1 MITTFSVIRLPSLAR
16 LRGLAA
22 IMCALLVAGCSAV
35 RLGYPGAPQLTWWWL
50 DGYFDVDSAN
60 TPRVKASIEGWFEWH
75 RQTQLP
81 EYAAWLSS
89 VERRLGEPVSAAQM
103 CQWLDQGRRLLQ
115 PALDRALD
123 AAVELVPVLGPA
135 QLAHLE
141 QRQAKQLAQARREYL
156 EGDARA
162 RQEDAVDRM
171 VQRAERFYGRLGEA
185 QRRAVE
191 RSVAASPMDPARWLA
206 DRERRQR
213 ELLQTLRRWQSER
226 PDRAQMR
233 ATLRQLAEQAEHGT
247 DAGYRAYRQRV
258 TEHQC
263 RLAAELHQLAT
274 PAQRAK
280 ARQQFRTWEDDL
292 RALAAD
298 RPAQAAMNPG

>member
-1 MITTFSVIRLPSLAR
+1 
-16 LRGLAA
+16 
-22 IMCALLVAGCSAV
+22 MCALLLAGCSAV
-35 RLGYPGAPQLTWWWL
+35 RLGYQGAPQLSWWWL

-60 TPRVKASIEGWFEWH
+60 APRVKASIERWFEWH

-103 CQWLDQGRRLLQ
+103 CQWFDQGRRLLQ

-123 AAVELVPVLGPA
+123 AAADLVPVLGPA

-141 QRQAKQLAQARREYL
+141 QRQAKQLAQARKEYL
-156 EGDARA
+156 DGDAQA
-162 RQEDAVDRM
+162 RLEDAVDRM
-171 VQRAERFYGRLGEA
+171 VQRAERFYGRLGAE

-206 DRERRQR
+206 ERERRQR
-213 ELLQTLRRWQSER
+213 ELVQTLRRWQAER
-226 PDRAQMR
+226 PERPQLRA
-233 ATLRQLAEQAEHGT
+233 ALGQLAEQAEHGT

-258 TEHQC
+258 NEHQC

-280 ARQQFRTWEDDL
+280 AKQQFRTREDDL

-298 RPAQAAMNPG
+298 RPAQAVLNPG

>member
-1 MITTFSVIRLPSLAR
+1 MFSAIRLPSLAR

-22 IMCALLVAGCSAV
+22 IICALLLAGCSAV
-35 RLGYPGAPQLTWWWL
+35 RLGYQGAPQLSWWWL
-50 DGYFDVDSAN
+50 DGYFDVDSAHA
-60 TPRVKASIEGWFEWH
+60 PRVKASIERWFEWH

-103 CQWLDQGRRLLQ
+103 CEWFEQGRRLLQ
-115 PALDRALD
+115 PALDRALEE
-123 AAVELVPVLGPA
+123 AVDLVPVLGPA
-135 QLAHLE
+135 QLTHLA
-141 QRQAKQLAQARREYL
+141 QRQAKQLAQARKEFL
-156 EGDARA
+156 EGDAPGRL
-162 RQEDAVDRM
+162 QDAVDRM
-171 VQRAERFYGRLGEA
+171 VERAERFYGRLGEA

-191 RSVAASPMDPARWLA
+191 RSVAASPVDPARWLA

-213 ELLQTLRRWQSER
+213 ELLQTLRRWQAER

-233 ATLRQLAEQAEHGT
+233 AALRQLAEQAEHGT
-247 DAGYRAYRQRV
+247 DSGYRAYRQRV

-280 ARQQFRTWEDDL
+280 ARQQFRSWEDDL

-298 RPAQAAMNPG
+298 RPAQAAVNPG